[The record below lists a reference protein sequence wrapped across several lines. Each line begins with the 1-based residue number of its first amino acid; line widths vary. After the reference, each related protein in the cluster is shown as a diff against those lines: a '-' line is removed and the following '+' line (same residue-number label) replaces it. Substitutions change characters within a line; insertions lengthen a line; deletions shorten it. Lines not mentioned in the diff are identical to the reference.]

1 MKKIAL
7 ASLLVVSVFSAQA
20 GTVNIVSNGNFETG
34 TFAGWTKSG
43 NTSLSDVIRNTT
55 TSNTTYLWRSGAT
68 GSAASISQ
76 NLATTV
82 GGTYSL
88 SFDLYSAGTSTTD
101 PNKVKFD
108 AFFNGVQVF
117 GFQNVAIPSWTTYTF
132 NNLTATSS
140 VTELKFSSRNDPSF
154 TRLDNI
160 SVTAVPEP
168 ETYAM
173 MLAGLGLLGLI
184 AKRRKAAQAA

>member
-7 ASLLVVSVFSAQA
+7 AALLAVSAFSAQA
-20 GTVNIVSNGNFETG
+20 DTVELVINGNFETG

-43 NTSLSDVIRNTT
+43 NTSLSDVTRNTT

-76 NLATTV
+76 NLATSA
-82 GGTYSL
+82 GAKYNL
-88 SFDLYSAGTSTTD
+88 SFDLFSAGTSSTN
-101 PNKVKFD
+101 PSAVKFD

-117 GFQNVAIPSWTTYTF
+117 GFQNVTVPTWTHYSF
-132 NNLTATSS
+132 DNLSATSAL
-140 VTELKFSSRNDPSF
+140 TELKFSSRNDPSF

-160 SVTAVPEP
+160 SVTAAPVPEP

-184 AKRRKAAQAA
+184 AKRRKAA